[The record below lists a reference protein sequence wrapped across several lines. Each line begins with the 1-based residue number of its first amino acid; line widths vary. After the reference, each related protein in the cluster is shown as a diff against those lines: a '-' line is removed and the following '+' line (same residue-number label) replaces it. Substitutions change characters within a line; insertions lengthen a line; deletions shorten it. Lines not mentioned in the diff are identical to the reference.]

1 MTSSTPPV
9 LREIRGPSAF
19 GGGFQRFLNLA
30 WVMSTTDFKLGYF
43 GSALGYLW
51 SLVRPLLLF
60 GVLYLVFSQVIR
72 LGEGVP
78 NYPVLLLLNIVLFTF
93 FTEGSQ
99 NAVQSVVRR
108 ENLVRKMHFPRVTV
122 PLASVLT
129 SALNLLVNLVAVFV
143 FIIAYGVNPRASWLV
158 FPVIVVLLAT
168 FTFGASL
175 ILSALFPRFRDVEP
189 IWAIITTILFY
200 GSPVLYPIELVPQD
214 WQWVVLANP
223 VAALLETA
231 RVVVVDPTAPT
242 VVEAGGALAWAPP
255 VITFVAVCVI
265 GLWVFNREAPRIA
278 EEL

>member
-1 MTSSTPPV
+1 M
-9 LREIRGPSAF
+9 A
-19 GGGFQRFLNLA
+19 A
-30 WVMSTTDFKLGYF
+30 TDFKLGYF

-93 FTEGSQ
+93 FTEASQ

-122 PLASVLT
+122 PLAAVLT
-129 SALNLLVNLVAVFV
+129 SALNLVVNLVAVFV
-143 FIIAYGVNPRASWLV
+143 FILAYGVNPRPSWLL
-158 FPVIVVLLAT
+158 FPVIVLVLAT
-168 FTFGASL
+168 FTFGVSL
-175 ILSALFPRFRDVEP
+175 ILAALFPRFRDVEP
-189 IWAIITTILFY
+189 IWAITGTILFY
-200 GSPVLYPIELVPQD
+200 GSPVLYPIELVPDD

-231 RVVVVDPTAPT
+231 RVAVVDPTAPS
-242 VVEAGGALAWAPP
+242 VAEAAGALAWVTPM
-255 VITFVAVCVI
+255 VVFVAVCVV

>member
-1 MTSSTPPV
+1 

-19 GGGFQRFLNLA
+19 GGGVQRFLHLA

-93 FTEGSQ
+93 FTEASQ
-99 NAVQSVVRR
+99 IAVQSVVRR

-143 FIIAYGVNPRASWLV
+143 FILAYGVNPRASWLV
-158 FPVIVVLLAT
+158 FPIIVMLLAT

-189 IWAIITTILFY
+189 IWAIITTVLFY
-200 GSPVLYPIELVPQD
+200 GSPVLYPIELVPAD
-214 WQWVVLANP
+214 WRWVVLANP

-231 RVVVVDPTAPT
+231 RVAVVDSSAPT
-242 VVEAGGALAWAPP
+242 VVEAGGALVWLPP
-255 VITFVAVCVI
+255 VIVFVAVCVL